1 MEVSSSKYMSRYI
14 AISVNLLLYSN
25 SLVICE
31 IVFNERV
38 ALPLSCEMCAKI
50 VDAAASIST
59 VIDDSIVA
67 ISGFNMA
74 TTPEYLILELYKRYS
89 EIGHPKRI
97 FVISDALPALPGRA
111 LDHVAERL
119 YSEPGQDFLRG
130 VLIPFLAY
138 SPWLQKMITDN
149 RIESYGWPLGIAA
162 YWFREVAS
170 GRPGLITKIGLDT
183 FLDPRKEGGAL
194 NEIGEKNMSCKINII
209 SIEGEEY
216 LLYHA
221 PKPDYALIRAT
232 TADESG
238 NLSMEDEGMRGTT
251 FSIAQAAKARPKQGT
266 VMAQVRWLTKSWTMN
281 PRDVDI
287 PGPLVDFVTVA
298 PRQYHWQGATT
309 EYDPRISF
317 RIVPPITDELIRDIS
332 TRSPLSKYERVIAR
346 RILLELERIF
356 EEKRAPIL
364 VNLGI
369 GIPAFVSS
377 VAAEENVTEFILT
390 VLESGAWGGIALS
403 GPDFGLA
410 MSPFA
415 LSTIPDM
422 FSNFEG
428 GIIDA
433 ASLGFLQVDR
443 EGNVN
448 PSMLPNRIFGPGG
461 FPVIAGG
468 APRTYFAGA
477 FTAGQ
482 AKIDIVNGKVQ
493 ILDDGP
499 TLKFVEKVFRVVF
512 SGHQAIKYGK
522 EILYVTERAVFS
534 LTKEGVILE
543 EVAPGI
549 DIDKDIISKMGF
561 VPIHSSSVKQMD
573 ERLFYDGKMGAR
585 EKIMQTLRK

>member
-1 MEVSSSKYMSRYI
+1 MFS
-14 AISVNLLLYSN
+14 
-25 SLVICE
+25 
-31 IVFNERV
+31 
-38 ALPLSCEMCAKI
+38 KI
-50 VDAAASIST
+50 VDAATSLSIIKDNS
-59 VIDDSIVA
+59 VVA

-89 EIGHPKRI
+89 ETGHPKGI
-97 FVISDALPALPGRA
+97 FIISDVLPALPGRA
-111 LDHVAERL
+111 LDQVAERL
-119 YSEPGQDFLRG
+119 YNEPAQDFLKG

-170 GRPGLITKIGLDT
+170 GRPGLITKIGLET

-194 NEIGEKNMSCKINII
+194 NDIGKKNMSCKISII
-209 SIEGEEY
+209 DIEGEEY
-216 LLYHA
+216 LLYQA
-221 PKPDYALIRAT
+221 PKPDYAIIRAT
-232 TADESG
+232 TADEIG
-238 NLSMEDEGMRGTT
+238 NLSMEDEGMRGTS

-266 VMAQVRWLTKSWTMN
+266 VMAQVRWLTKTLTIN
-281 PRDVDI
+281 PRDIDI
-287 PGPLVDFVTVA
+287 PSPLVDFVIVA
-298 PRQYHWQGATT
+298 PRQYHWQGATN

-317 RIVPPITDELIRDIS
+317 RIVPPITDELI
-332 TRSPLSKYERVIAR
+332 K
-346 RILLELERIF
+346 IF
-356 EEKRAPIL
+356 EEKRSPIL

-369 GIPAFVSS
+369 GIPALVSS
-377 VAAEENVTEFILT
+377 VAAEEDVTEFIVT

-482 AKIDIVNGKVQ
+482 AKIEIVNGKVQ
-493 ILDDGP
+493 IVEDGP
-499 TLKFVEKVFRVVF
+499 VGKFVDKVFRIVF

-522 EILYVTERAVFS
+522 EILYVTERAVFR
-534 LTKEGVILE
+534 LGKQGVVLE

-549 DIDKDIISKMGF
+549 DIDKDIISKMSF
-561 VPIHSSSVKQMD
+561 VPIKDSSAKEMD
-573 ERLFYDGKMGAR
+573 ERLFYDSKMGSR
-585 EKIMQTLRK
+585 EHIMQTLRK